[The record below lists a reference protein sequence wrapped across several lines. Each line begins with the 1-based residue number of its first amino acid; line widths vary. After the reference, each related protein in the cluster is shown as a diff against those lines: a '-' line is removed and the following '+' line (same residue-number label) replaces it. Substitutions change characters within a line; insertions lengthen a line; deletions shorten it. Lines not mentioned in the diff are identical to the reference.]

1 MDAKETSSVLFFA
14 EAVAASPSRAKDL
27 VARARVASTA
37 SPSFTEVLTSVEAV
51 LSPQSVDDI
60 LAGLEG
66 KSGAGID
73 VFARALKDAQVR
85 RALSRRNSAT
95 LRGHAE

>member
-27 VARARVASTA
+27 VARARGASTA
-37 SPSFTEVLTSVEAV
+37 TPSFTAVLTSVEAV
-51 LSPQSVDDI
+51 HSPHSVSDI

-85 RALSRRNSAT
+85 
-95 LRGHAE
+95 HAQPKK